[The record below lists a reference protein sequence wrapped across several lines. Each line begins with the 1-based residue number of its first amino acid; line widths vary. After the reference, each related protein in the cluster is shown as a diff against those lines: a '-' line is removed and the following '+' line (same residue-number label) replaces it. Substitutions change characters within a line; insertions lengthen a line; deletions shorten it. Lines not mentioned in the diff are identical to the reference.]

1 MQLRDHVHLPSACSL
16 SAYRNSL
23 WRFPAGYSSL
33 LRLYALSL
41 VTTGQL
47 SIRNFRKFS
56 SEIQNRFQ
64 KCKYFQKEA
73 GTEAWN
79 QMPAGLWSI
88 LQKII
93 QKYPS
98 FRTQNQDP
106 RSGIHRILEILFM
119 LFFQH
124 AENEEEIMHAG
135 VMKAEKRQTFQ
146 SASDHSVA
154 GEEVRNGIVFL
165 FFDTCSGSS
174 EG

>member
-1 MQLRDHVHLPSACSL
+1 MQLQDHVHLPSACSL

-56 SEIQNRFQ
+56 SEIQNR
-64 KCKYFQKEA
+64 
-73 GTEAWN
+73 WN

-124 AENEEEIMHAG
+124 AENEKEIMHAG

-154 GEEVRNGIVFL
+154 VEEVRNGIVFL

>member
-1 MQLRDHVHLPSACSL
+1 MQLQDHVHLPSACSL

-41 VTTGQL
+41 VTLCQL
-47 SIRNFRKFS
+47 SIGNFRKFS
-56 SEIQNRFQ
+56 SEIQIHFQ
-64 KCKYFQKEA
+64 ECKYFSQRGRHRDLESQA
-73 GTEAWN
+73 CRALIHSSEN
-79 QMPAGLWSI
+79 HSEI
-88 LQKII
+88 
-93 QKYPS
+93 S
-98 FRTQNQDP
+98 VFRNQNQDQK
-106 RSGIHRILEILFM
+106 SGIHRILEILFM

-135 VMKAEKRQTFQ
+135 IMKAEKRQTFQ